1 MGFGQ
6 GLSGLNAASQNLD
19 VIGNNIANSGTVGF
33 KASGV
38 SFADV
43 YASSRVGLGV
53 KVAAINQRFTTG
65 NVATT
70 GGEFDIAIDGSKGF
84 FRLVDPSGSVFYTR
98 NGEFFMDKSFNIMNA
113 QGMQLT
119 GYPAGAIGAAPVGLR
134 VPQANIAPLATTA
147 AAVQTNL
154 DADAEVIPGTDVA
167 AVPETLGVL
176 NFDFGAGAADYDFR
190 EADDGTI
197 TFLDTTINGTFGTA
211 PNEFTVTNGV
221 VTAGTIPAPTTPY
234 SPPVDA
240 VTAVPFDPQT
250 RSTYTDSVPT
260 TVYDSLG
267 NPHTLMQYFIKR
279 EANAAGESVYDV
291 YYTLDGNPVQ
301 TAGGDDFATLRF
313 NASGQL
319 LNTPPTVALA
329 IPNPGGAASPAEDMA
344 IAMNYDGVTQFG
356 NAFNPKVV
364 PNGYASGEYLG
375 ITIAADGSVEAQYSN
390 GESQVIGTIALANF
404 NNVQG
409 LQPVGDN
416 AWIETNASG
425 QPMLGQPGTA
435 GLSQLRGQALE
446 QSNVNLSEEL
456 VNMIIAQRT
465 YQANSQTIKTQSE
478 VLQVLLNI

>member
-33 KASGV
+33 KAGGV

-84 FRLVDPSGSVFYTR
+84 FRMTDPSGSVFYTR
-98 NGEFFMDKSFNIMNA
+98 NGEFFMDKSFRIMNA

-119 GYPAGAIGAAPVGLR
+119 GYPAGAIGAAPVGLS
-134 VPQANIAPLATTA
+134 VPQANIAPLATSS

-154 DADAEVIPGTDVA
+154 DADAEPIDA
-167 AVPETLGVL
+167 AVV
-176 NFDFGAGAADYDFR
+176 
-190 EADDGTI
+190 
-197 TFLDTTINGTFGTA
+197 
-211 PNEFTVTNGV
+211 
-221 VTAGTIPAPTTPY
+221 
-234 SPPVDA
+234 
-240 VTAVPFDPQT
+240 FDPT
-250 RSTYTDSVPT
+250 VRSTYTDSVPT

-267 NPHTLMQYFIKR
+267 NSHTLMQYFIKR
-279 EANAAGESVYDV
+279 EANGAGESVYDV
-291 YYTLDGNPVQ
+291 YYTLDGDAIQ
-301 TAGGDDFATLRF
+301 TAGGGDFATLTF

-319 LNTPPTVALA
+319 LNAPPNVDLA
-329 IPNPGGAASPAEDMA
+329 ILNPGGAASPAEDMA
-344 IAMNYDGVTQFG
+344 IAMSYDGVTQFG

-390 GESQVIGTIALANF
+390 GESQVVGTIALANF

-425 QPMLGQPGTA
+425 QPTLGQPGTA